1 MHFTASNNDCGVREY
16 DMDGFQ
22 LVNHYLFIR
31 PVNFHN
37 YMAEYG
43 DISDSSDH
51 TYEETD
57 DEDQIGYGS
66 IRPLLKQEP
75 VKIFRAFVEGMRL
88 TREQYRRGRLIQYV
102 NYEDIPLSGQ
112 TADMIYKQ
120 TSKGGTY
127 YDFFHNS
134 RAVTPTAV
142 HFQLRNMVCATSKH
156 DVYVVSNDSIMHWSS
171 VSQNLTEI
179 LNFSGHVA
187 PTEKHDGSLLEG
199 FMQTDISTLAVNDDF
214 LVAGG
219 AEGELVCKKLYQQG
233 VCFCTRV
240 INEDNALT
248 TAIKIYPALSGGKH
262 FLTSNNDCGVR
273 EYDMDGFQLVNHF
286 RFPWPVNVS
295 FLIWIRWA

>member
-286 RFPWPVNVS
+286 RFPWPVNVFPRDS
-295 FLIWIRWA
+295 

>member
-219 AEGELVCKKLYQQG
+219 AEGELVCK
-233 VCFCTRV
+233 VF
-240 INEDNALT
+240 
-248 TAIKIYPALSGGKH
+248 
-262 FLTSNNDCGVR
+262 
-273 EYDMDGFQLVNHF
+273 
-286 RFPWPVNVS
+286 
-295 FLIWIRWA
+295 